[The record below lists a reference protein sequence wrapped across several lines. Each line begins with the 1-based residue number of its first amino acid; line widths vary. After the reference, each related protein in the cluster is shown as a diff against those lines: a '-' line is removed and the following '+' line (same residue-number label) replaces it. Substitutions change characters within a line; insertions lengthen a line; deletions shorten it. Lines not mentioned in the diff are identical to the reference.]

1 MNYAYL
7 TNEQQAK
14 MLEERLAT
22 IEAEH
27 YQREINRLVAV
38 ELLQTA
44 TDSRLEEAKQLLAQE
59 EAAQELLEAAFR
71 AARSALDELSARD
84 GSPVKADEGLPE

>member
-7 TNEQQAK
+7 TPEQQTK

-27 YQREINRLVAV
+27 YQHEINRLVGL
-38 ELLQTA
+38 ELVKTA
-44 TDSRLEEAKQLLAQE
+44 TDSQFEEAKQIVAQE

-71 AARSALDELSARD
+71 AGRNALDELRSRD
-84 GSPVKADEGLPE
+84 GSS

>member
-7 TNEQQAK
+7 TVEQQTK

-27 YQREINRLVAV
+27 YQHEINRLVGL
-38 ELLQTA
+38 ELVTTTTTSQ
-44 TDSRLEEAKQLLAQE
+44 LEEARQLVANE
-59 EAAQELLEAAFR
+59 EAAQELLESAYR
-71 AARSALDELSARD
+71 ATAKTLHELRSQN
-84 GSPVKADEGLPE
+84 GSRSEAT

>member
-7 TNEQQAK
+7 TVDQQAK

-27 YQREINRLVAV
+27 YRHEINRLVGL
-38 ELLQTA
+38 ELLKTTA
-44 TDSRLEEAKQLLAQE
+44 DSQLEDATQVVAAE
-59 EAAQELLEAAFR
+59 EAAQALLEAAYR
-71 AARSALDELSARD
+71 AARAALDELRSRD
-84 GSPVKADEGLPE
+84 GKP

>member
-27 YQREINRLVAV
+27 YQREINRLVGLEVAK
-38 ELLQTA
+38 TA
-44 TDSRLEEAKQLLAQE
+44 TDSQLEEAKRMVAQE
-59 EAAQELLEAAFR
+59 EAAQRLLDAAYR
-71 AARSALDELSARD
+71 ATRTALDGLSAGD
-84 GSPVKADEGLPE
+84 GSP

>member
-14 MLEERLAT
+14 MLEERLAM

-27 YQREINRLVAV
+27 YQREINRLVGLEVAK
-38 ELLQTA
+38 TA
-44 TDSRLEEAKQLLAQE
+44 TDSQLEEAKRMVAQE
-59 EAAQELLEAAFR
+59 EAAQALLDAAYR
-71 AARSALDELSARD
+71 AARTALDELSSRD
-84 GSPVKADEGLPE
+84 GSP